1 MNNEDLINSIRNEN
15 IIESLTANTSSS
27 LSITNFLLNLFI
39 GILLSS
45 FLSYIYIKYGTSLS
59 NRRYFANNFVILCV
73 TTLIVITI
81 VKSSLALSLGL
92 VGALS
97 IVRFRT
103 AIKEP
108 EELIYTFLAIAV
120 GLGLGAGQTII
131 TILGLLVTIIFIV
144 TRRKVFSK
152 PIPKSTNLLLTL
164 SNPEEIDNLLLF
176 EILKKHCYGV
186 NLQRLFDDSN
196 NLEATISLQIL
207 SYKNLLELKS
217 ELKKNFPEVIL
228 NFLDNS
234 GSY

>member
-144 TRRKVFSK
+144 TRRKVFS
-152 PIPKSTNLLLTL
+152 
-164 SNPEEIDNLLLF
+164 
-176 EILKKHCYGV
+176 
-186 NLQRLFDDSN
+186 
-196 NLEATISLQIL
+196 
-207 SYKNLLELKS
+207 
-217 ELKKNFPEVIL
+217 
-228 NFLDNS
+228 
-234 GSY
+234 